1 MKIMKKTE
9 IIKSKQVD
17 YIENSNKNIIKDRTS
32 NCNNTW
38 RITQDKRNIYLALK
52 LINVDE
58 LFI

>member
-1 MKIMKKTE
+1 MKKTE